1 MLKRIPVTQLRLGM
15 FVQSLCGSWLDHPFW
30 KRGGFLLDSQADLQ
44 RLRESA
50 VKEVWIDASKGL
62 DLPEEAAVSAAAV
75 LPVTMPAGPS
85 PARVALEEE
94 IRHAALLCGRA
105 KAAVVS
111 MFHDA
116 RMGQAIDTAHAS
128 DLVDEISASVLRHPN
143 ALLSLVRL
151 KTSDEYTYM
160 HSVAVCA
167 LMVAL
172 ARQLDLDEA
181 QVRAAGMAGLLHDL
195 GKAAIPEA
203 ILNKPGR
210 LSDAEFAIVRG
221 HPEAGHRI
229 LCRDGRIDAAVLDAC
244 LHHHEKLDGSGY
256 PHGLAGER
264 IGLLA
269 RMCAICDVYDA
280 VTSERVY
287 KHAWDPAEA
296 LHRMATWQGHFDDGL
311 FQAFVKAIGIY
322 PVGSLVR
329 LSDGRLARVV
339 EQHPGSL
346 LTPRV
351 RVLAANGAETLLD
364 LGDAATG
371 LRIVRRDPAAGARLS
386 DLRDSLAA
394 LYAEP

>member
-1 MLKRIPVTQLRLGM
+1 MLKRIAVADLQVGM
-15 FVQSLCGSWLDHPFW
+15 FVHEFCGSRRHALWS
-30 KRGGFLLDSQADLQ
+30 RRFLLGDELAL
-44 RLRESA
+44 RRVRESGVLA
-50 VKEVWIDASKGL
+50 VWIDTAQGSDTPAAPAAPPPL
-62 DLPEEAAVSAAAV
+62 SALAIEVEARQAQQVCLSARAAVSEMLASVRLGQAV
-75 LPVTMPAGPS
+75 DVGRFEPLFD
-85 PARVALEEE
+85 E
-94 IRHAALLCGRA
+94 IR
-105 KAAVVS
+105 
-111 MFHDA
+111 D
-116 RMGQAIDTAHAS
+116 
-128 DLVDEISASVLRHPN
+128 SVERHPH
-143 ALLSLVRL
+143 ALIG
-151 KTSDEYTYM
+151 
-160 HSVAVCA
+160 
-167 LMVAL
+167 L
-172 ARQLDLDEA
+172 ARQLDLGEA

-329 LSDGRLARVV
+329 LSDGRLALVV

>member
-1 MLKRIPVTQLRLGM
+1 MLKRIAVADLQVGM
-15 FVQSLCGSWLDHPFW
+15 FVHEFCGSRRHALWS
-30 KRGGFLLDSQADLQ
+30 RRFLLGDELAL
-44 RLRESA
+44 RRVRESGVLA
-50 VKEVWIDASKGL
+50 VWIDTAQGSDTPAAPAAPPPL
-62 DLPEEAAVSAAAV
+62 SALAIEVEARQAQQVCLSARAAVSDMLASVRLGQAV
-75 LPVTMPAGPS
+75 DVGRFEPLFD
-85 PARVALEEE
+85 E
-94 IRHAALLCGRA
+94 IR
-105 KAAVVS
+105 
-111 MFHDA
+111 D
-116 RMGQAIDTAHAS
+116 
-128 DLVDEISASVLRHPN
+128 SVERHPH
-143 ALLSLVRL
+143 ALIGLARL
-151 KTSDEYTYM
+151 KSADDYTYM

-172 ARQLDLDEA
+172 ARQLDLGEA